1 MFHHKNNGTCS
12 TAVHFD
18 IIDGK
23 VCNVSFDRGCR
34 GNLQGVSALVE
45 GMDAREAIRRMEG
58 IQCRG
63 NTSCPDQLAQA
74 IKEALAEIEAAQ

>member
-1 MFHHKNNGTCS
+1 MFHHKNQGTCS

-23 VCNVSFDRGCR
+23 VYNVSFDRGCH
-34 GNLQGVSALVE
+34 GNLLGIAALIE
-45 GMDAREAIRRMEG
+45 GMDAQDAIRRMEG

-63 NTSCPDQLAQA
+63 TTSCPDQLA
-74 IKEALAEIEAAQ
+74 KGLREALDSIAAGK